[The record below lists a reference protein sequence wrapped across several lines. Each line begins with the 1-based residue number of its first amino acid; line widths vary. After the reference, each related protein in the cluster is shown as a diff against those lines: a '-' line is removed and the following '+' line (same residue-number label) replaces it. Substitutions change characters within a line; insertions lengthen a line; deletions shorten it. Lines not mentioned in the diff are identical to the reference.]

1 MAFGVCAPA
10 GVGGTPG
17 AGRRRFCGLRPQNQ
31 PIRRPG
37 PADGRA
43 RFARPPPPPARL
55 QRAGRQLPAGVHANG
70 IVCGGLLIAR
80 ESGGSQWPGLP
91 FGVCAPA
98 GVGGTPGAG
107 RRRFCGLRPQ
117 NQPGGFAPGTGAL
130 CAPAAAPPAR
140 PWRAGRNYPAPQ
152 KKEARRLPREH
163 RNDSGTKTGIRRCG
177 DPGSWRKR

>member
-1 MAFGVCAPA
+1 MAFGVCAPTDA
-10 GVGGTPG
+10 GGGPG
-17 AGRRRFCGLRPQNQ
+17 AGRRRVCGLRPQT
-31 PIRRPG
+31 PPARRPG

-55 QRAGRQLPAGVHANG
+55 RRAGRQLPAGVHANG

-117 NQPGGFAPGTGAL
+117 NQPIRRPG
-130 CAPAAAPPAR
+130 PADGRARVAR
-140 PWRAGRNYPAPQ
+140 PAPRFLRRPGRGAPWAGSPAVCISPPTGYTFSNPF
-152 KKEARRLPREH
+152 AGSPRP
-163 RNDSGTKTGIRRCG
+163 TGPLRICR
-177 DPGSWRKR
+177 